1 MVPIRAV
8 WLEHASGFERLR
20 YYGGVNLKKYLAV
33 LTLVAVVGL
42 GIFVWSRSTGTSE
55 STNENQLI
63 PETEISHGHG
73 LAVDPKDSSKVYI
86 ATHYG
91 LLVLQN
97 DKDLFRVGASTDDY
111 MGFSVHPTEAN
122 IFFSSGHPSVGGNI
136 GFQKSVDGGFTWK
149 KISNGIDGPVDFH
162 SMAFSPVNPNLIYG
176 SFQGS
181 IQRSTDQGETWEIVS
196 RDLRPVYLV
205 ADSQNENRVYAADAQ
220 GQGVLVSI
228 DKGMVWQSLSSQLE
242 GGLVSVIA
250 VHPTNAN
257 IMFAFSEKLRGLG
270 KSADAGATWKK
281 ADETFN
287 GEMVLHLAFDRN
299 NPATLYA
306 LTIENKLYKSTNTGD
321 TWIQVR

>member
-1 MVPIRAV
+1 M
-8 WLEHASGFERLR
+8 
-20 YYGGVNLKKYLAV
+20 NLKRYLAV
-33 LTLVAVVGL
+33 LALVAFVGL
-42 GIFVWSRSTGTSE
+42 GISVSSLSTGTSE

-63 PETEISHGHG
+63 SETEISHGHG

-122 IFFSSGHPSVGGNI
+122 IFFSSGHPSLGGNI

-149 KISNGIDGPVDFH
+149 KISNGVDGPVDFH

-176 SFQGS
+176 SFQGT
-181 IQRSTDQGETWEIVS
+181 IQRSTDQGKTWEIVS
-196 RDLRPVYLV
+196 RDLQPVYLT

-220 GQGVLVSI
+220 GQGVLVSM
-228 DKGMVWQSLSSQLE
+228 DKGVVWHSLSGELE
-242 GGLVSVIA
+242 GGLVSTIA
-250 VHPTNAN
+250 VHPTNAD
-257 IMFAFSEKLRGLG
+257 IIFAFSERLGGLG
-270 KSADAGATWKK
+270 KSTDAGATWKK
-281 ADETFN
+281 TNESFN
-287 GEMVLHLAFDRN
+287 SEMVLHLAFDRN

-306 LTIENKLYKSTNTGD
+306 LTVENKLYKSIDTGD
-321 TWIQVR
+321 NWIQVR

>member
-1 MVPIRAV
+1 M
-8 WLEHASGFERLR
+8 
-20 YYGGVNLKKYLAV
+20 NQKKYLAV
-33 LTLVAVVGL
+33 LMLVVVVGL

-55 STNENQLI
+55 SMIQNQLI
-63 PETEISHGHG
+63 PENEISHGHG
-73 LAVDPKDSSKVYI
+73 LAVDPNDSSKVYI
-86 ATHYG
+86 ATHHG

-97 DKDLFRVGASTDDY
+97 DKDLYRVGASTDDY

-122 IFFSSGHPSVGGNI
+122 IFFSSGHSSLGGNI

-149 KISNGIDGPVDFH
+149 KISNGVDGPVDFH

-181 IQRSTDQGETWEIVS
+181 VQRSTDQGKTWEIVS

-228 DKGMVWQSLSSQLE
+228 DQGVIWQPLSSELE
-242 GGLVSVIA
+242 GGLVSTIA

-257 IMFAFSEKLRGLG
+257 ILFVFSEKLGGLG
-270 KSADAGATWKK
+270 KSTDAGLTWNKTS
-281 ADETFN
+281 ETFN

-299 NPATLYA
+299 NPSTLYA
-306 LTIENKLYKSTNTGD
+306 MTIENKLYKSIDTGGN
-321 TWIQVR
+321 WIQVR